1 VSSANQVADPVKLSV
16 AVGRVIG
23 DAFLALAPHHE
34 KSAAVVWLFE
44 EEQCFLS
51 AAASFDRAH
60 GVVPNV
66 AVLSVAA
73 GFQVVAVAL
82 QAADGTFHNPMLQG
96 LQVVQCAA
104 HGSPC

>member
-1 VSSANQVADPVKLSV
+1 MSSVDQVVDPGQLSLAVSAEV
-16 AVGRVIG
+16 G
-23 DAFLALAPHHE
+23 DAILAQAPHY
-34 KSAAVVWLFE
+34 KQSAVVAWLLKE
-44 EEQCFLS
+44 EHRLLS
-51 AAASFDRAH
+51 AAAGFDRAH

>member
-1 VSSANQVADPVKLSV
+1 MSSVDQVVDPGQLSLAVSAEV
-16 AVGRVIG
+16 G
-23 DAFLALAPHHE
+23 DAILAQAPHHE